1 MFKSFAK
8 QVFAFSLTRTLTRR
22 GVFTD
27 GQAMCSLAPVFHRGK
42 GSEGFN
48 IQPQSTRQYP
58 TPYDFI
64 TGCHR
69 GINPSFS
76 IRHTCSACIESSI
89 HKNIVRAHQH
99 THSHTMGPVRY
110 AAFTLLLP
118 TSHTEV
124 FYAPIKCASVS
135 EARWRYG
142 HQTGKQ
148 PPHPKDSCSAV
159 GWWIKV
165 LTELKP
171 YL

>member
-89 HKNIVRAHQH
+89 HKNIVGAHQH
-99 THSHTMGPVRY
+99 THSHTMGLVRY
-110 AAFTLLLP
+110 AAFTLLLLLP
-118 TSHTEV
+118 TQRS
-124 FYAPIKCASVS
+124 SM
-135 EARWRYG
+135 
-142 HQTGKQ
+142 
-148 PPHPKDSCSAV
+148 HPS
-159 GWWIKV
+159 KV
-165 LTELKP
+165 QVCQRPGEGMGIRRENSLCTPKTAALQQAGEPKS
-171 YL
+171 